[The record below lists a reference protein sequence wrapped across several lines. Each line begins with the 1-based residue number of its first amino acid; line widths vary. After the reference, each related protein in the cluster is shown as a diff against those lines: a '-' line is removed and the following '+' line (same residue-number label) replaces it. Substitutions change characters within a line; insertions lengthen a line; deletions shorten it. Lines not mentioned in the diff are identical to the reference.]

1 MKKVEYNYK
10 ISVIVPIYN
19 VGKYLEET
27 IKSVVNQSI
36 GFYNIQLILV
46 NDGSTDNSEEIC
58 LKYKEKY
65 PNSILYIKK
74 ENGGVSVARNTALKA
89 ATGKYILFLDGDD
102 IISKKACKL
111 AYKFFEKNY
120 NKIDMISLTL
130 VNMSTG
136 KKAGKYRNVFTK
148 KKDIYN
154 IDNDFLVIQSGINA
168 MIKNGLNIYFD
179 TNLKFGEDEKFMTE
193 ILLNKRNIGYCSD
206 AIYYYRDI
214 RLNSS
219 NLVYK
224 EDFTVLSSYYDNYNY
239 MFEKYN
245 YDNYVKKILVNNLI
259 WRLNNNILF
268 NNSIDENNE
277 IHLKISKL
285 LKNVEDE
292 FIIKCMN
299 SFKYYGAMIFKLKYY
314 KNDIPKSLSS
324 YSLLSSIHIS
334 NFKKNKEFLLEGC
347 FDTTYK
353 NYEKNVKLYC
363 EIIKKGNVVENFIKL
378 KKIKDGHKL
387 SYNIYSD
394 MKFSLNIKD
403 DFKLIKFYTLIDN
416 KKSYLKVM
424 KDNTLKYYKVDGLR
438 VKYLINDE
446 FINDN
451 IFIFVLKRIY
461 NKIR

>member
-102 IISKKACKL
+102 IISKKACKV

-206 AIYYYRDI
+206 AIYY
-214 RLNSS
+214 
-219 NLVYK
+219 
-224 EDFTVLSSYYDNYNY
+224 FT
-239 MFEKYN
+239 
-245 YDNYVKKILVNNLI
+245 I
-259 WRLNNNILF
+259 
-268 NNSIDENNE
+268 
-277 IHLKISKL
+277 
-285 LKNVEDE
+285 
-292 FIIKCMN
+292 
-299 SFKYYGAMIFKLKYY
+299 
-314 KNDIPKSLSS
+314 
-324 YSLLSSIHIS
+324 
-334 NFKKNKEFLLEGC
+334 
-347 FDTTYK
+347 
-353 NYEKNVKLYC
+353 
-363 EIIKKGNVVENFIKL
+363 
-378 KKIKDGHKL
+378 
-387 SYNIYSD
+387 
-394 MKFSLNIKD
+394 
-403 DFKLIKFYTLIDN
+403 
-416 KKSYLKVM
+416 
-424 KDNTLKYYKVDGLR
+424 
-438 VKYLINDE
+438 
-446 FINDN
+446 
-451 IFIFVLKRIY
+451 
-461 NKIR
+461 